1 MKYQDEQLTE
11 TKTKMGN
18 RDVVINDKTKVPL
31 FTMLTCIG
39 IVVGAAIWL
48 KDSLHDINNEQ
59 KDIKVELRDIKRELA
74 ETKQEM
80 TKRLS
85 HDTMD
90 NWIIRLKYE
99 NPNIKV
105 PELR

>member
-1 MKYQDEQLTE
+1 MKYQDINQQAE
-11 TKTKMGN
+11 KTKMGN
-18 RDVVINDKTKVPL
+18 RDLVINERTKVPL
-31 FTMLTCIG
+31 FTMLGCIG
-39 IVVGAAIWL
+39 VVVFAALWINNSL
-48 KDSLHDINNEQ
+48 KDINNEL
-59 KDIKVELRDIKRELA
+59 KDIKRELA
-74 ETKQEM
+74 ETKHEM

-105 PELR
+105 PELK